1 MRSGKMKKTIMVV
14 DDDPSIIISIEQG
27 LKLINEEYQ
36 VLGAKSGEELFELL
50 ENNQIPDLIL
60 LDIGMPGMNGWQV
73 INKLREKREWKK
85 IPVVF
90 LTAKT
95 DTFSKTFGRS
105 IAWDYITK
113 PFEARELERRIDN
126 ILCKIHNVVPIIN

>member
-1 MRSGKMKKTIMVV
+1 MKKTIMVV

-27 LKLINEEYQ
+27 LKLINENYD
-36 VLGAKSGEELFELL
+36 VIGANSGEECFELL

-73 INKLREKREWKK
+73 INKLRENYIWSK

-95 DTFSKTFGRS
+95 DAFSKTFGRS
-105 IAWDYITK
+105 IAMDYITK
-113 PFEARELERRIDN
+113 PFETRELERRIDN
-126 ILCKIHNVVPIIN
+126 ILCKENNDETAV